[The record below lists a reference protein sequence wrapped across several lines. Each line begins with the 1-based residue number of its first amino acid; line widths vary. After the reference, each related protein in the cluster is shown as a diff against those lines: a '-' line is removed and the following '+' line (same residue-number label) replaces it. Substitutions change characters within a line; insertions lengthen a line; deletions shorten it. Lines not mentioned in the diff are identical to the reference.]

1 MPSAE
6 HEMVAD
12 AVRYEPVSPCIFENA
27 GRLCRNAGR
36 APSISVQ
43 KRLDF
48 NNLNVFSLLQEQ
60 RGYLSLQGD
69 QPTVRSNFL
78 TMFSEGTTRSS
89 QTAFILEL
97 DSYIVQGMFE
107 ALANLFDLRR
117 LYHQW
122 RSEHQPIADYS

>member
-1 MPSAE
+1 
-6 HEMVAD
+6 MVAD
-12 AVRYEPVSPCIFENA
+12 AVRYEPVSPCIFE
-27 GRLCRNAGR
+27 NAGR